1 MRMRTLAGLGAAMVS
16 AAAITAQTLPAAANP
31 NPAAANAYL
40 QTNLVSDR
48 SDQGA
53 QIVDPNLVNAWGLA
67 RGPSTP
73 LWVADNGTGVAT
85 VYRVNVGGTSVT
97 KVPLTVKVMG
107 SRPATGDPRSPTGQV
122 FNPTGGFVIHS
133 KAGSGPAL
141 FIFDSESGRISAWSP
156 AADPISAGMSS
167 AQVVVRSRTAVFKG
181 LAIAT
186 THHRTFLYATDF
198 HNGKVDVFNSHFRMV
213 QLAGSF
219 RDRSL
224 PAHYA
229 PFGIQAIKGL
239 IYVTYAKQDATR
251 HDDVSGP
258 GHGFIDV
265 YTASGHLVKR
275 LASRGTLNSPWGLV
289 LAPGGFGHFSNL
301 LLVGNFGNGRINGFG
316 ALSGHFAGQ
325 LRDQHNKAI
334 SIDDLWGL
342 TFGTKTTGGLHTLL
356 FSAGINDEKDGL
368 LGSINLNG
376 TT

>member
-198 HNGKVDVFNSHFRMV
+198 RNGKVDVFNSHFRMV

-219 RDRSL
+219 RDSSL

-229 PFGIQAIKGL
+229 PF
-239 IYVTYAKQDATR
+239 V
-251 HDDVSGP
+251 
-258 GHGFIDV
+258 
-265 YTASGHLVKR
+265 
-275 LASRGTLNSPWGLV
+275 NSPWGLV